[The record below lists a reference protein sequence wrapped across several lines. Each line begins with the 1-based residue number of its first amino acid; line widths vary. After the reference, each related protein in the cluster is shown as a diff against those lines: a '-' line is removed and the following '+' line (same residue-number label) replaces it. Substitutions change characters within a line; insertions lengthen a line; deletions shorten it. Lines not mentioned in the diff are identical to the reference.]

1 MTAEIRDKSQPD
13 PPAVRITV
21 SVNDEWQDF
30 SEEFVPA
37 VDIAGIHSSLQFIL
51 AASGT
56 LLLDQ
61 VRLIGG
67 GSRPERNMPKPQPR
81 LPPATVRNLIPNGS
95 FECGADGWLSLGKAL
110 SFGGNIAGLYGE
122 VVTGGASEGARS
134 FRLKLGPGLTPE
146 SYFDC
151 WPPQH
156 AVHHRLLTVNRGWID
171 VQRDR
176 SYTLSAYMRSDRPG
190 TKGVLQFN
198 FSGDARNGVQTLS
211 KEVQLTTAWARYS
224 YTVVAPED
232 SVFVGVG
239 PDVSESPETNV
250 TFWTDALQLEVGTTA
265 TPYVGEPV
273 EVGFSTGRYGNVFT
287 ANEPFAI
294 DVSARNSTA
303 AALALEIRAALTDYW
318 DRPMPEKSVI
328 LEISAGTDA
337 ATTIPLDLPPGFYR
351 ARFSWAESGQEG
363 SRQMR
368 LAVIEPYRHQ
378 NSPFGLNH
386 GPTTQKACRM
396 FTRAGVTWI
405 RDWSVNWEW
414 AEPRPGERSF
424 AAIDGHIGRLRDAGM
439 NILSLLPS
447 NPSTDWASE
456 APDTVPSTLWYRLA
470 YAPKVPARLFD
481 FVSAAAAH
489 YRQVGYWEF
498 LNEPLWVP
506 DFCLP
511 KKGGYTVA
519 DYITLLKGASAA
531 IRHANPQAK
540 VIGGLGIQAEMPLG
554 DEFIK
559 EGGLD
564 HVDILNLHPYAG
576 TRRPESFIPD
586 LLRIRGVM
594 DKYATRKTIWA
605 TETAYYGV
613 DEFPFLPWQP
623 PTNHFAANRLL
634 VNERQSADFLVRFAT
649 ILLAHGVEKIFWHEP
664 VTGNAN
670 EGLRDIENLF
680 IAPGG
685 LPRKSYAAIAGLAN
699 ALGPAPT
706 FSGHWLV
713 AAKVANKS
721 TQNVHGYAFSSGDA
735 SVLVAWDE
743 MEVGQAANWTLVVPE
758 GCSARNI
765 AGAPLAGSR
774 IALSGSPVYVVS
786 ATLTPGELAR
796 LCLLQQTP

>member
-1 MTAEIRDKSQPD
+1 MIVDRYSASVSPLYPTKPVLPLASPLRLLRIAFLHALPWIALVSDASELILNGSFENILHDFPAGWSREDVDRPPGTVTWSIDDGADQAKSLRVDVLARPISAGSVILSQSNLVLRSGEKYILSFKARSPNLTPNLLTAEIRDKSQPD

-351 ARFSWAESGQEG
+351 AR
-363 SRQMR
+363 
-368 LAVIEPYRHQ
+368 V
-378 NSPFGLNH
+378 
-386 GPTTQKACRM
+386 
-396 FTRAGVTWI
+396 
-405 RDWSVNWEW
+405 
-414 AEPRPGERSF
+414 
-424 AAIDGHIGRLRDAGM
+424 
-439 NILSLLPS
+439 
-447 NPSTDWASE
+447 
-456 APDTVPSTLWYRLA
+456 
-470 YAPKVPARLFD
+470 
-481 FVSAAAAH
+481 
-489 YRQVGYWEF
+489 
-498 LNEPLWVP
+498 
-506 DFCLP
+506 
-511 KKGGYTVA
+511 
-519 DYITLLKGASAA
+519 
-531 IRHANPQAK
+531 
-540 VIGGLGIQAEMPLG
+540 
-554 DEFIK
+554 
-559 EGGLD
+559 
-564 HVDILNLHPYAG
+564 
-576 TRRPESFIPD
+576 
-586 LLRIRGVM
+586 
-594 DKYATRKTIWA
+594 
-605 TETAYYGV
+605 
-613 DEFPFLPWQP
+613 
-623 PTNHFAANRLL
+623 
-634 VNERQSADFLVRFAT
+634 
-649 ILLAHGVEKIFWHEP
+649 
-664 VTGNAN
+664 
-670 EGLRDIENLF
+670 
-680 IAPGG
+680 
-685 LPRKSYAAIAGLAN
+685 
-699 ALGPAPT
+699 
-706 FSGHWLV
+706 
-713 AAKVANKS
+713 
-721 TQNVHGYAFSSGDA
+721 
-735 SVLVAWDE
+735 
-743 MEVGQAANWTLVVPE
+743 
-758 GCSARNI
+758 
-765 AGAPLAGSR
+765 
-774 IALSGSPVYVVS
+774 
-786 ATLTPGELAR
+786 
-796 LCLLQQTP
+796 